1 MMPTDQVL
9 APVRVQLQIA
19 QNFMYPAGQPAIDQA
34 KLGWALTLV
43 AALVV
48 IIISGLVL
56 AAVFRNRNGS
66 TPDNH
71 RTVDDARDGSSQ
83 SPRAKAA
90 GMSAIY
96 VGLGI
101 TAVILVGTLASTI
114 AVLARTNRSTGA
126 AAVTIHVIAHQWWW
140 EARYDD
146 GIPSH
151 SFVTANELHIPVGK
165 VVRLTLESPDVIHS
179 FWIPEL
185 AGKTDAIPGQ
195 KNVAWFQA
203 TRTGEFHGQCAEY
216 CGLQHAHMAS
226 VVIADSES
234 TYDQWAVAQAHS
246 AAPPIDSVSRLGAQV
261 FVRSCGACHA
271 VRGTNALGVLGPD
284 LTHLATR
291 QSIGAGVLHNTP
303 ENLRAWVRNAQALK
317 PGVQMPT
324 MDLPP
329 QELTAVVRYLAS
341 LR

>member
-1 MMPTDQVL
+1 
-9 APVRVQLQIA
+9 
-19 QNFMYPAGQPAIDQA
+19 
-34 KLGWALTLV
+34 
-43 AALVV
+43 
-48 IIISGLVL
+48 
-56 AAVFRNRNGS
+56 
-66 TPDNH
+66 
-71 RTVDDARDGSSQ
+71 
-83 SPRAKAA
+83 
-90 GMSAIY
+90 
-96 VGLGI
+96 
-101 TAVILVGTLASTI
+101 
-114 AVLARTNRSTGA
+114 
-126 AAVTIHVIAHQWWW
+126 
-140 EARYDD
+140 
-146 GIPSH
+146 
-151 SFVTANELHIPVGK
+151 
-165 VVRLTLESPDVIHS
+165 
-179 FWIPEL
+179 
-185 AGKTDAIPGQ
+185 
-195 KNVAWFQA
+195 
-203 TRTGEFHGQCAEY
+203 
-216 CGLQHAHMAS
+216 
-226 VVIADSES
+226 VIADSES